1 MRITTKNYFKAV
13 SEIGFENLPEAL
25 QKSHLLI
32 EERTDKGND
41 WSIYEH
47 NNEVKRV
54 FDLSFEKL
62 EEFIDRKENLSGLDG
77 NPIIDRAKQDAEGY
91 KHLPLDKLK
100 MIYRLECDAELED
113 GLTDEIKIRKPTLEK
128 AIAEKEGKTTTKET
142 MKQESTLAEK
152 FVKRFLLLHGKTL
165 QKKEIEGFLN
175 DVQNA
180 IKEKEI
186 TKDSVLSKEVQLIQ
200 SKILST
206 ANNMGRSIKVELA
219 ADTKRKLQLA
229 LNKLKAKPAPRKP
242 KKNDL
247 NGVEE
252 VQEVKP
258 KQNLMNS
265 IDFANLHFNS
275 IGFSGKWLNLI
286 GDPSPGFTA
295 MVFGRPKMGKSY
307 LCVDFAGYL
316 ARNHGT
322 VLYVANEEKLDA
334 TLQMKL
340 NDTDVKHENLF
351 VSDYLPEDLRK
362 YQFIILDSVNK
373 LGLSPKD
380 LENLKKN
387 NPGKSFI
394 FIFQTTKDGKF
405 KGANSYQ
412 HDVDVVIEVPERGR
426 ATQFGRFNQGGEMNI
441 FENTDQEL
449 SGVKRSIKPIRKIEI
464 ETELGLPLEELAI
477 EFLNKKEPREK
488 IVEVLDHDAESL
500 YGKLM
505 KMLAANIKG
514 EGAKVEV
521 KEVEFTEMDSDNLNH
536 GAAYFKV
543 KLEGSKKELEK
554 IAGEDMYFVY
564 DWEDGVAGVRKSR
577 KNLEVSKKVSN
588 VDTMKKKAT
597 QTKDWTEP
605 EHLDKR
611 DHNVLKEINR
621 LYKAKR
627 YKEAMNVASE
637 TDTIVREEI
646 PGDIWKKMGGQLTKT
661 GEEKLRAKQGKTS
674 PEINNSKKSKQTI
687 VFNSTIRALKGV
699 IESEWDLELTDG
711 DYIELLDIAQ
721 EQSVNFYEVVTE
733 MHPNLT
739 AFMTQMAMALKIWD
753 KTTGKSEEKSREKFD
768 PRFYANRKDDD
779 NPSFIFSLTSSK
791 LLAEAIRGD
800 FDLIY
805 LVRRELANRG
815 QDSAGKWVGFEE
827 AKRIHRIGK

>member
-1 MRITTKNYFKAV
+1 MRISTKNYFKAI
-13 SEIGFENLPEAL
+13 SEVGVENLPEVL
-25 QKSHLLI
+25 KKSHLLI
-32 EERTDKGND
+32 DDRTNKGND
-41 WSIYEH
+41 WGIYE
-47 NNEVKRV
+47 NDTEVKRV

-62 EEFIDRKENLSGLDG
+62 EEFIDRKHNLSGLDG
-77 NPIIDRAKQDAEGY
+77 NSIIGRAKQDAAGY

-113 GLTDEIKIRKPTLEK
+113 GLTDEIKIRKPALEK

-165 QKKEIEGFLN
+165 QKNEIEGFLN

-200 SKILST
+200 SKLLST
-206 ANNMGRSIKVELA
+206 VNKMERSIKVELA

-229 LNKLKAKPAPRKP
+229 LNKLKTKPAPRKP

-247 NGVEE
+247 NGVE
-252 VQEVKP
+252 EVKP

-351 VSDYLPEDLRK
+351 VSDYLPEDLSK

-426 ATQFGRFNQGGEMNI
+426 ATQFGRFNQGGQMNI
-441 FENTDQEL
+441 FEDA
-449 SGVKRSIKPIRKIEI
+449 PIG
-464 ETELGLPLEELAI
+464 ETEEL
-477 EFLNKKEPREK
+477 N
-488 IVEVLDHDAESL
+488 
-500 YGKLM
+500 
-505 KMLAANIKG
+505 
-514 EGAKVEV
+514 
-521 KEVEFTEMDSDNLNH
+521 
-536 GAAYFKV
+536 
-543 KLEGSKKELEK
+543 
-554 IAGEDMYFVY
+554 
-564 DWEDGVAGVRKSR
+564 GVRKSR
-577 KNLEVSKKVSN
+577 KNLEVPKKVSN

-597 QTKDWTEP
+597 KTKDWTEP
-605 EHLDKR
+605 THLNSSDKR
-611 DHNVLKEINR
+611 DLKLVKKYYDER
-621 LYKAKR
+621 DFKQ
-627 YKEAMNVASE
+627 AMNYASRLE
-637 TDTIVREEI
+637 TIVREEI
-646 PGDIWKKMGGQLTKT
+646 PPKVWQEIGG
-661 GEEKLRAKQGKTS
+661 
-674 PEINNSKKSKQTI
+674 
-687 VFNSTIRALKGV
+687 
-699 IESEWDLELTDG
+699 ELT
-711 DYIELLDIAQ
+711 Q
-721 EQSVNFYEVVTE
+721 
-733 MHPNLT
+733 
-739 AFMTQMAMALKIWD
+739 
-753 KTTGKSEEKSREKFD
+753 TGKERLMTKDYENRAD
-768 PRFYANRKDDD
+768 DINPR
-779 NPSFIFSLTSSK
+779 FIFSLTATA
-791 LLAEAIRGD
+791 LLVEALRGD
-800 FDLIY
+800 FDLKKLI
-805 LVRRELANRG
+805 RRELANRG
-815 QDSAGKWVGFEE
+815 LNAEGNWVGFDKA
-827 AKRIHRIGK
+827 AKIHKIKK

>member
-25 QKSHLLI
+25 KKSHELI
-32 EERTDKGND
+32 EVRTDKGND

-62 EEFIDRKENLSGLDG
+62 EEFIDRKDNLSGLDG
-77 NPIIDRAKQDAEGY
+77 NPIIDRAKQDAAGY

-113 GLTDEIKIRKPTLEK
+113 GLTDEIKIRKPALEK
-128 AIAEKEGKTTTKET
+128 AIAEKEGRTATKEI

-200 SKILST
+200 SKLLST
-206 ANNMGRSIKVELA
+206 VNKMGGSIKVELA
-219 ADTKRKLQLA
+219 ADTKRKLQLV

-242 KKNDL
+242 KKENL

-252 VQEVKP
+252 VLEVKP

-340 NDTDVKHENLF
+340 NDTEVKHENLF
-351 VSDYLPEDLRK
+351 VSDYLPEDLSK

-412 HDVDVVIEVPERGR
+412 HDVDIVIEVPERGR

-441 FENTDQEL
+441 FEDA
-449 SGVKRSIKPIRKIEI
+449 PIG
-464 ETELGLPLEELAI
+464 ETEEL
-477 EFLNKKEPREK
+477 N
-488 IVEVLDHDAESL
+488 
-500 YGKLM
+500 
-505 KMLAANIKG
+505 
-514 EGAKVEV
+514 
-521 KEVEFTEMDSDNLNH
+521 
-536 GAAYFKV
+536 
-543 KLEGSKKELEK
+543 
-554 IAGEDMYFVY
+554 
-564 DWEDGVAGVRKSR
+564 GVRKSR
-577 KNLEVSKKVSN
+577 KNLEVPKKVSN

-597 QTKDWTEP
+597 KTKDWTEP
-605 EHLDKR
+605 EHLNKG
-611 DHNVLKEINR
+611 DHSVLKEINR
-621 LYKAKR
+621 LYKAKK
-627 YKEAMNVASE
+627 YKEAMNRAME

-646 PGDIWKKMGGQLTKT
+646 PGDIWKKMGGQLTNT
-661 GEEKLRAKQGKTS
+661 GEEKLRAKHGKAS
-674 PEINNSKKSKQTI
+674 PENTAIKKPKQTI

-699 IESEWDLELTDG
+699 IEREWDLELTDG
-711 DYIELLDIAQ
+711 EYIEILDIAQ
-721 EQSVNFYEVVTE
+721 EQSVNFYDVVTE
-733 MHPNLT
+733 MNPNLT
-739 AFMTQMAMALKIWD
+739 AFMTQMAMALKVWD
-753 KTTGKSEEKSREKFD
+753 KTAEKSKAKFD
-768 PRFYANRKDDD
+768 PRYYANRKDDD

-791 LLAEAIRGD
+791 LLAEAIEGD

-815 QDSAGKWVGFEE
+815 QDSKGKWVGFDE
-827 AKRIHRIGK
+827 AAKIHRIK

>member
-1 MRITTKNYFKAV
+1 MRISTKNYFKAI
-13 SEIGFENLPEAL
+13 SEVGVENLPEVL
-25 QKSHLLI
+25 KKSHLLI
-32 EERTDKGND
+32 DDRTNKGND
-41 WSIYEH
+41 WGIYE
-47 NNEVKRV
+47 NDAEVKRV

-62 EEFIDRKENLSGLDG
+62 EEFIDRKDNLSGLDG
-77 NPIIDRAKQDAEGY
+77 NPIVDRAKQDAAGY

-113 GLTDEIKIRKPTLEK
+113 GLTDEIKIRKPALEK

-200 SKILST
+200 SKLLST
-206 ANNMGRSIKVELA
+206 VNKMERSIKVELA

-229 LNKLKAKPAPRKP
+229 LNKLKAKPTPRKP

-351 VSDYLPEDLRK
+351 VSDYLPEDLSK

-426 ATQFGRFNQGGEMNI
+426 ATQFGRFNQGGEMSI
-441 FENTDQEL
+441 FENTEQEL
-449 SGVKRSIKPIRKIEI
+449 SGIKKSIKPVRKIDI

-477 EFLNKKEPREK
+477 EFLDKKEPREK
-488 IVEVLDHDAESL
+488 IVEILDHDAESI
-500 YGKLM
+500 YAKLI
-505 KMLAANIKG
+505 KMLVANIKG

-588 VDTMKKKAT
+588 VDIMKKKAT
-597 QTKDWTEP
+597 KTKDWTEP
-605 EHLDKR
+605 THLNSSDKR
-611 DHNVLKEINR
+611 DLKLVKKYYDEGDF
-621 LYKAKR
+621 KQ
-627 YKEAMNVASE
+627 AMNYASRLE
-637 TDTIVREEI
+637 TIVREEI
-646 PGDIWKKMGGQLTKT
+646 PPQVWQEIGGELTQTGKDRLMSKDYENRADDINP
-661 GEEKLRAKQGKTS
+661 RF
-674 PEINNSKKSKQTI
+674 I
-687 VFNSTIRALKGV
+687 FSTTATALLVEALKG
-699 IESEWDLELTDG
+699 
-711 DYIELLDIAQ
+711 
-721 EQSVNFYEVVTE
+721 
-733 MHPNLT
+733 
-739 AFMTQMAMALKIWD
+739 
-753 KTTGKSEEKSREKFD
+753 
-768 PRFYANRKDDD
+768 
-779 NPSFIFSLTSSK
+779 
-791 LLAEAIRGD
+791 D
-800 FDLIY
+800 FDIKQLI
-805 LVRRELANRG
+805 RRELANRG
-815 QDSAGKWVGFEE
+815 LNAEGNWVGFDK
-827 AKRIHRIGK
+827 AAQIHKIKK

>member
-13 SEIGFENLPEAL
+13 SEVGFENLPEVL
-25 QKSHLLI
+25 KKSHLLI
-32 EERTDKGND
+32 DDRTNKGND
-41 WSIYEH
+41 WGIYE
-47 NNEVKRV
+47 NDAEVKRV

-62 EEFIDRKENLSGLDG
+62 EEFIGRKDNLSGLDG
-77 NPIIDRAKQDAEGY
+77 NPIIDRAKQDAAGY

-100 MIYRLECDAELED
+100 MIYRLECDAEFED
-113 GLTDEIKIRKPTLEK
+113 GLTDEIKIRKPALEK

-142 MKQESTLAEK
+142 MKQEFTMAEK

-200 SKILST
+200 SKLLLT
-206 ANNMGRSIKVELA
+206 VNKMERSIKVELA

-229 LNKLKAKPAPRKP
+229 LNKLKVKPSPRKP

-252 VQEVKP
+252 VEEVKP

-351 VSDYLPEDLRK
+351 VSDYLPEDLSK

-373 LGLSPKD
+373 LGLNPKD

-426 ATQFGRFNQGGEMNI
+426 ATQFGRFNQGGEMSI

-449 SGVKRSIKPIRKIEI
+449 SGIKKSIKPIRKIEI

-488 IVEVLDHDAESL
+488 IVEILDHDAESI
-500 YGKLM
+500 YAKLI

-543 KLEGSKKELEK
+543 KLEGAKKELEK

-597 QTKDWTEP
+597 KTKDWTEP
-605 EHLDKR
+605 THLNSSDKR
-611 DHNVLKEINR
+611 DLK
-621 LYKAKR
+621 LAKK
-627 YKEAMNVASE
+627 YYDEGDFKQAMNYASRLE
-637 TDTIVREEI
+637 TIVREEI
-646 PGDIWKKMGGQLTKT
+646 PPKIWQEIGG
-661 GEEKLRAKQGKTS
+661 
-674 PEINNSKKSKQTI
+674 
-687 VFNSTIRALKGV
+687 
-699 IESEWDLELTDG
+699 ELT
-711 DYIELLDIAQ
+711 Q
-721 EQSVNFYEVVTE
+721 
-733 MHPNLT
+733 
-739 AFMTQMAMALKIWD
+739 
-753 KTTGKSEEKSREKFD
+753 TGKERLMNKDYENRAD
-768 PRFYANRKDDD
+768 DINPR
-779 NPSFIFSLTSSK
+779 FIFSTTATA
-791 LLAEAIRGD
+791 LLVEALRGD
-800 FDLIY
+800 FDLKQFI
-805 LVRRELANRG
+805 RRELANRG
-815 QDSAGKWVGFEE
+815 LNTEGNWVGFDK
-827 AKRIHRIGK
+827 AAQIHKIKK

>member
-1 MRITTKNYFKAV
+1 MRTTTKNYFKAV
-13 SEIGFENLPEAL
+13 SEVGFENLPEVL
-25 QKSHLLI
+25 KKSHLLI
-32 EERTDKGND
+32 EDRTDKGLD
-41 WSIYEH
+41 WGIYE
-47 NNEVKRV
+47 NDAEVKRV

-62 EEFIDRKENLSGLDG
+62 DEFIDRKEDLSGLDG
-77 NPIIDRAKQDAEGY
+77 HPIIDRAKRDAAGY
-91 KHLPLDKLK
+91 KHLPLDKLR
-100 MIYRLECDAELED
+100 MIYRLECDSELED
-113 GLTDEIKIRKPTLEK
+113 GLTPEVKIRKPALEK
-128 AIAEKEGKTTTKET
+128 AIAEKEGQTTTKET

-152 FVKRFLLLHGKTL
+152 FVKRFLLLNGKTL

-175 DVQNA
+175 DVQTA

-186 TKDSVLSKEVQLIQ
+186 TKDSVLSKEVLLIQ
-200 SKILST
+200 SKLLST
-206 ANNMGRSIKVELA
+206 VNNMGRSIKVELA
-219 ADTKRKLQLA
+219 SDTKRKLQLA
-229 LNKLKAKPAPRKP
+229 LNKLKAKPTPRKT
-242 KKNDL
+242 KKNNL
-247 NGVEE
+247 NGVEEVHE

-351 VSDYLPEDLRK
+351 VSDYLPEDLSK

-426 ATQFGRFNQGGEMNI
+426 ATQFGRFNQGGEMAI
-441 FENTDQEL
+441 FEDA
-449 SGVKRSIKPIRKIEI
+449 PIG
-464 ETELGLPLEELAI
+464 ETEELNGI
-477 EFLNKKEPREK
+477 
-488 IVEVLDHDAESL
+488 
-500 YGKLM
+500 
-505 KMLAANIKG
+505 
-514 EGAKVEV
+514 
-521 KEVEFTEMDSDNLNH
+521 
-536 GAAYFKV
+536 
-543 KLEGSKKELEK
+543 
-554 IAGEDMYFVY
+554 
-564 DWEDGVAGVRKSR
+564 RKSR

-588 VDTMKKKAT
+588 VDTMKKKT
-597 QTKDWTEP
+597 SKTKDWTEP

-611 DHNVLKEINR
+611 DHAVLKEINR
-621 LYKAKR
+621 LYKAKK
-627 YKEAMNVASE
+627 YKEAMNRAME

-661 GEEKLRAKQGKTS
+661 GEEKLRTKQGKTS
-674 PEINNSKKSKQTI
+674 REINEPKKTKQTI
-687 VFNSTIRALKGV
+687 VFNSTIRALKEV
-699 IESEWDLELTDG
+699 IEREWDLELTDG
-711 DYIELLDIAQ
+711 DYIEILDIAQ

-753 KTTGKSEEKSREKFD
+753 KTIGNSETKSRERFD
-768 PRFYANRKDDD
+768 PKFYANRKDDE
-779 NPSFIFSLTSSK
+779 NPTFIFSLTNSK
-791 LLAEAIRGD
+791 VLAEALRGD
-800 FDLIY
+800 FDIIY
-805 LVRRELANRG
+805 LVRKELANRG
-815 QDSAGKWVGFEE
+815 LDSTGKWVGFDQA
-827 AKRIHRIGK
+827 AKIHRIVK

>member
-1 MRITTKNYFKAV
+1 MRISTKNYFKAI
-13 SEIGFENLPEAL
+13 SEVGVENLPEVL
-25 QKSHLLI
+25 KKSHLLI
-32 EERTDKGND
+32 DDRTNKGND
-41 WSIYEH
+41 WGIYE
-47 NNEVKRV
+47 NDAEVKRV

-62 EEFIDRKENLSGLDG
+62 EEFIDRKDNLSGLDG
-77 NPIIDRAKQDAEGY
+77 NSIIDRAKQDAAGY

-113 GLTDEIKIRKPTLEK
+113 GLTDEIKIRKPALEK

-200 SKILST
+200 SKLLST
-206 ANNMGRSIKVELA
+206 VNKMERSIKVELA

-351 VSDYLPEDLRK
+351 VSDYLPEDLSK

-441 FENTDQEL
+441 FEDAPV
-449 SGVKRSIKPIRKIEI
+449 G
-464 ETELGLPLEELAI
+464 ETEEL
-477 EFLNKKEPREK
+477 N
-488 IVEVLDHDAESL
+488 
-500 YGKLM
+500 
-505 KMLAANIKG
+505 
-514 EGAKVEV
+514 
-521 KEVEFTEMDSDNLNH
+521 
-536 GAAYFKV
+536 
-543 KLEGSKKELEK
+543 
-554 IAGEDMYFVY
+554 
-564 DWEDGVAGVRKSR
+564 GVRKSR
-577 KNLEVSKKVSN
+577 KNLEVPKKVSN
-588 VDTMKKKAT
+588 VDTMKKKT
-597 QTKDWTEP
+597 TKTKDWTEP
-605 EHLDKR
+605 THLNSSDKR
-611 DHNVLKEINR
+611 DLK
-621 LYKAKR
+621 L
-627 YKEAMNVASE
+627 V
-637 TDTIVREEI
+637 
-646 PGDIWKKMGGQLTKT
+646 KK
-661 GEEKLRAKQGKTS
+661 
-674 PEINNSKKSKQTI
+674 
-687 VFNSTIRALKGV
+687 
-699 IESEWDLELTDG
+699 
-711 DYIELLDIAQ
+711 Y
-721 EQSVNFYEVVTE
+721 
-733 MHPNLT
+733 
-739 AFMTQMAMALKIWD
+739 
-753 KTTGKSEEKSREKFD
+753 
-768 PRFYANRKDDD
+768 
-779 NPSFIFSLTSSK
+779 
-791 LLAEAIRGD
+791 
-800 FDLIY
+800 
-805 LVRRELANRG
+805 
-815 QDSAGKWVGFEE
+815 
-827 AKRIHRIGK
+827 